1 MVLPVGNPTE
11 LQRTAPR
18 GHHGPTTPPSAHRP
32 TDRLLGDSA
41 EARELRAHIRHLA
54 TFDTVGNPHVST
66 LLFHGETGTGKG
78 LIAQIVHA
86 SGPRAAGPFI
96 EINCA
101 AIPESLLVVDHR
113 VDVRLIA
120 ATQVD
125 L

>member
-1 MVLPVGNPTE
+1 MARP
-11 LQRTAPR
+11 
-18 GHHGPTTPPSAHRP
+18 HPPSAHHP
-32 TDRLLGDSA
+32 TDRLLGDSPVT
-41 EARELRAHIRHLA
+41 RDLRAHIRQLA
-54 TFDTVGNPHVST
+54 TFDTLGNPHVPT
-66 LLFHGETGTGKG
+66 VLIHGETGTGKG

-101 AIPESLLVVDHR
+101 CAAIPESLLVVDHR